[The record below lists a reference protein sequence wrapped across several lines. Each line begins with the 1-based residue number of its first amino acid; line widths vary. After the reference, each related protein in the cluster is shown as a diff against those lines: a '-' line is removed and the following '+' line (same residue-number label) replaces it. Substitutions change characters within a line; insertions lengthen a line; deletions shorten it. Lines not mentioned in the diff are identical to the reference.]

1 MAVRAEAD
9 CREEVDMG
17 LRIVGDPPFARD
29 VHGKPASRIA
39 TLFPG
44 SATMV
49 TLPGIHAT
57 QRLAYVDRLN
67 RERAGRGLPKLT
79 REEEDAE
86 TARSVDLIMEDDA
99 ILIRPDPDN
108 MPLAFRADEIL
119 QQLVPKH
126 KVKFLDVRNEKV
138 HDAIKRRGECWRVTP
153 LPKSPGE
160 MKHMIASSRIG
171 IHGEEIYYYNK
182 TAGTRFLT
190 CEEFRRL
197 GRLEDSELREHL
209 AEIREFSARTNIRGK
224 PEVAF
229 FAAGR
234 SFSKADFAAHD
245 FCSLAAGEV
254 KSVYRRLGEKFLSTV
269 RPEFRQDDVE
279 DIEWRNAMCAAL
291 LDHKDEVVSEET
303 LLGLS
308 SEFFMQIQWLPGGR
322 IEEGELILDPIF
334 DQSRDALRDRELER
348 LYDERSRGFIYN
360 FVREYGDLE
369 YVNIGRVIGSLSY
382 RPPTRGRREV
392 YIAEVKQRD
401 SKKEILSIIR
411 VQKWGVCEHLDEGKD
426 LLEAILDSEEYM
438 EYVLDRRLGCRQLG
452 MNVPTRVTA
461 KKIAETYFG
470 KHSEYRGTLI
480 WTRYFE
486 RDYIPGVATD
496 KIPSHRFRDDAFAS
510 GFALLLGRAAA
521 SNVIVGRSSPGN
533 HVLFDDGDEVML
545 DNEQGIPTE
554 VVVADQTGTF
564 AEYRRDLREVA
575 PQYAEPINRRAGHVS
590 NPRRFGEVYL
600 EAFVQRFSEIQ
611 REYRNRKRAFD
622 TLFRHCIRD
631 EGGSFAYRWEK
642 VLERLHRTDPREL
655 AELIR
660 DHLEV
665 E

>member
-1 MAVRAEAD
+1 MAVRVEANS
-9 CREEVDMG
+9 RGEIG
-17 LRIVGDPPFARD
+17 TRLRFVGDPPFARD
-29 VHGKPASRIA
+29 VHGKRASRIA

-44 SATMV
+44 SGTMV

-67 RERAGRGLPKLT
+67 RERVGKGQPNLT

-86 TARSVDLIMEDDA
+86 TARAVDLIMEDNA

-108 MPLAFRADEIL
+108 MPLAFRADDLL

-153 LPKSPGE
+153 LPKSPRE

-171 IHGEEIYYYNK
+171 IHGQEIYYYNK
-182 TAGTRFLT
+182 ATGTRFLT

-197 GRLEDSELREHL
+197 DRLEDSELREHL
-209 AEIREFSARTNIRGK
+209 AEIREFSARRNIRGK
-224 PEVAF
+224 PEVGF
-229 FAAGR
+229 FAAAP
-234 SFSKADFAAHD
+234 SFSRADFAAHD
-245 FCSLAAGEV
+245 FCSLPAGEV
-254 KSVYRRLGEKFLSTV
+254 KNVYRQLGEKFQSAV
-269 RPEFRQDDVE
+269 RPEFHHDDME
-279 DIEWRNAMCAAL
+279 NIQWRNAMCAAL
-291 LDHKDEVVSEET
+291 LGHQDEVVSEET

-334 DQSRDALRDRELER
+334 DQSRDALPDRERER
-348 LYDERSRGFIYN
+348 LYDEKSRGFIYN

-401 SKKEILSIIR
+401 SEKEILSIIR
-411 VQKWGVCEHLDEGKD
+411 MQKWGVGEHLDEGKD

-461 KKIAETYFG
+461 KKIVETYSG
-470 KHSEYRGTLI
+470 KRSAYRGTLI
-480 WTRYFE
+480 WSRYFE

-496 KIPSHRFRDDAFAS
+496 KIPNHRFRDDVFS
-510 GFALLLGRAAA
+510 SSFALLLGRAAA
-521 SNVIVGRSSPGN
+521 PNVIVGRSGPGR
-533 HVLFDDGDEVML
+533 HVLFDDGDEVVL
-545 DNEQGIPTE
+545 ENEQGIPAE
-554 VVVADQTGTF
+554 IVVADQTGTF
-564 AEYRRDLREVA
+564 AEFRRDLQDAA
-575 PQYAEPINRRAGHVS
+575 PQYAEPINRRAEHVPD
-590 NPRRFGEVYL
+590 PRRFAEVYL

-611 REYRNRKRAFD
+611 QEYRNRKRAFD

-642 VLERLHRTDPREL
+642 VLERLHHTDPREL

-660 DHLEV
+660 DHLNV